1 VSTPTPSTRER
12 ILYEASQLFAR
23 QGFHATTTR
32 EIARAVGVRQ
42 PSLFH
47 HFASKDAILQALLAW
62 DLGVAEPA
70 VRRLARARGPAGV
83 RLYRYV
89 HDDVEHLAR
98 APYNLAGL
106 YTEEVMGSEAFAGWA
121 KKRASLHA
129 SVERIVCDG
138 MGSGEFVSMPSALVR
153 EAIAGILVRTLM
165 LYSGGRRSSVALGD
179 DVAAFVLRALLTDP
193 NALEEIRRAAA
204 DEAQSMPASKGS

>member
-1 VSTPTPSTRER
+1 VSSAATTTRER

-32 EIARAVGVRQ
+32 EIAKAVGIRQ

-62 DLGVAEPA
+62 DLDVAVPA
-70 VRRLARARGPAGV
+70 VRRLARDGGPAAV

-89 HDDVEHLAR
+89 RDDVEHLAR

-106 YTEEVMGSEAFAGWA
+106 YTEEVIGSDAFAAWA
-121 KKRASLHA
+121 RKRASLHA

-138 MGSGEFVSMPSALVR
+138 MDAGEFVAMPSALAR
-153 EAIAGILVRTLM
+153 EAIAGILVRTLT
-165 LYSGGRRSSVALGD
+165 LYSGGRRSSVAIGD
-179 DVAAFVLRALLTDP
+179 DVAGFVLRALLADP
-193 NALEEIRRAAA
+193 TALGGIRRTASAAP
-204 DEAQSMPASKGS
+204 QSMPVSNGS

>member
-1 VSTPTPSTRER
+1 VSSGATSTRER

-32 EIARAVGVRQ
+32 EIAKAVGIRQ

-47 HFASKDAILQALLAW
+47 HFASKDAILQALLGW
-62 DLGVAEPA
+62 DLDVAVPA
-70 VRRLARARGPAGV
+70 VRRLARDGGPAAV

-89 HDDVEHLAR
+89 RDDVEHLAR

-106 YTEEVMGSEAFAGWA
+106 YTEEVIGSDAFAAWA
-121 KKRASLHA
+121 RKRASLHA

-138 MGSGEFVSMPSALVR
+138 MASREFVSMPPALVR
-153 EAIAGILVRTLM
+153 EAIAGILVRTLT
-165 LYSGGRRSSVALGD
+165 LYSGGRRSSAAIGD
-179 DVAAFVLRALLTDP
+179 DVAAFVLRALLVDP
-193 NALEEIRRAAA
+193 TALDGVRAAA
-204 DEAQSMPASKGS
+204 SAEPQSMPASNGS